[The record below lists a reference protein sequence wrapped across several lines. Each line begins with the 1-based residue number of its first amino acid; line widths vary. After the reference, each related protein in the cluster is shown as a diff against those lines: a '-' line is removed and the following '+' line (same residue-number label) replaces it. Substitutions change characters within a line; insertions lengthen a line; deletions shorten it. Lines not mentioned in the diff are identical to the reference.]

1 MEKYDTMWR
10 NQIAPLLNAFKKIKL
25 HFTSLN
31 YIPDYD
37 LHHKLWI
44 SI

>member
-1 MEKYDTMWR
+1 MTLCEETKL
-10 NQIAPLLNAFKKIKL
+10 PLFLMLLKKIKL

-37 LHHKLWI
+37 LHHKLRI